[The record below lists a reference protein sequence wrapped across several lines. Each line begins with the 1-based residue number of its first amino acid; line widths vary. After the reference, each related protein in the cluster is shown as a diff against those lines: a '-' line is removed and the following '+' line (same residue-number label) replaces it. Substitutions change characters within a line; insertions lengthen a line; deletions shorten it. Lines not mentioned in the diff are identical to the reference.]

1 MTVALEPRKLEIAE
15 AFGKAA
21 SNYDRHA
28 EFQRDVVER
37 LLDYLP
43 NDLSGVRALDV
54 GCGTGY
60 FAHRL
65 ILRGAKVT
73 CLDISEAML
82 DQARLRFGQDADY
95 CLADAE
101 SIPYPDNHFDLVV
114 SSLAVQWCDDLK
126 NPLKEMQRV
135 CAISGRVL
143 FSTLA
148 DGSLYELKEA
158 WRCIDDYQHVNTF
171 LSEKQ
176 IKFALAQSSSSQY
189 RIDFPKI
196 TLWYPSSLQLMRD
209 LKGIGAT
216 RVSGRSAGLTKPSI
230 LNRVDNH
237 YRELFQKNQQL
248 PATYRVCLGIIDK

>member
-1 MTVALEPRKLEIAE
+1 MTVLAQNKIEIAE
-15 AFGKAA
+15 AFGRAA
-21 SNYDRHA
+21 MNYDRHA

-43 NDLSGVRALDV
+43 DDLSGIKALDV
-54 GCGTGY
+54 GSGTGY
-60 FAHRL
+60 FAEKL
-65 ILRGAKVT
+65 LQRGAEVT
-73 CLDISEAML
+73 CLDISSAML
-82 DQARLRFGQDADY
+82 SQAEQRLGASAQY

-101 SIPYPDNHFDLVV
+101 SIPFDDNDFDLVV
-114 SSLAVQWCDDLK
+114 SSLAVQWCDDLTK
-126 NPLKEMQRV
+126 PLIEMQRV
-135 CAISGRVL
+135 CAFGGRVL

-148 DGSLYELKEA
+148 EGSLFELKQA

-176 IKFALAQSSSSQY
+176 IKFALAQSSTSHY

-196 TLWYPSSLQLMRD
+196 TLWYTSALQLMRD

-230 LNRVDNH
+230 LSRVDGH
-237 YRELFQKNQQL
+237 YRELFQQNQQL